1 MEQAVGQFYTF
12 GCPADR
18 PCPGEQSLNV
28 DGNAVGHLF
37 QVRDDLEVQTASMRG
52 RMLLEAFDQGFGIFL
67 MVRVATA
74 VFSVMVP

>member
-18 PCPGEQSLNV
+18 PCPGEQGLSV

-37 QVRDDLEVQTASMRG
+37 QIGDDLEVQAAPMRSS
-52 RMLLEAFDQGFGIFL
+52 MLLERLTRELECF
-67 MVRVATA
+67 
-74 VFSVMVP
+74 